1 MLLQKKNENNKYMRP
16 KHLFLILVTTL
27 LCTSRMMAAEIP
39 AEFLANDK
47 WVTLKTENGWYFY
60 AIEEGG
66 EIKLGQTQTAPKSGD
81 DEVSRAHPNHYS
93 RYCWKIE
100 GNATEGYTFRC
111 LRYENDGKKYITNP
125 AILRTYDQEVLL
137 TEEATA
143 SKYLYTD
150 NHQLQLVANNSLYL
164 AFYSSGH
171 HTVRLHNSANYVG
184 SKMIIGG
191 VGDWS
196 VAAVVYGSETIGED
210 GIPQGTYLPNGG
222 IASGGK
228 NYTHGTSLKLDNPSQ
243 SLTQIAIDGYRST
256 SIKIDEENHYIVS
269 YYVGNSSTYTYLN
282 AVVPVPQDG
291 NAVTGADNTIWAL
304 DAKNYITNLSG
315 NYTNVPDDKAWQM
328 EMVVQNTNTSG
339 NDPSFNEWGSCI
351 LSTTGDPLNTYYWG
365 NFQVYQHSPT
375 HSSPNTLNFKS
386 SKSDGNDHIIAQG
399 ASVANKNY
407 KVIVRYAGGGNIYLI
422 RTIML
427 DSDLNETQDLYNNVW
442 VSARQQ
448 VPISQMSC
456 ALPTGINLKSLRISI
471 AEECGLLEGADYA
484 IQNLG
489 NKHYVSIG
497 DDQSFQ
503 HYRTADHASK
513 FQIEYT
519 GNNDLAYHAEDGGLH
534 ATIYLIVEIW
544 DTQTEKV
551 VKKYIGPKN
560 DGVWT
565 LVEYDNEHKS
575 QAQPFLYSPTS
586 KWIQAVTNTGSGD
599 NVTSSLGDP
608 WTIDEDKKEWF
619 FDFFATFQLNIR
631 KDGLSATSDFGGF
644 TYKQQTKTNGQ
655 YIDFPANADIDAYP
669 NKSELGYMA
678 SISKD
683 AIFLNVQ
690 YNALENT
697 FYNIKAWG
705 EINPT
710 LYYWYKS
717 ANKLVTY
724 STTNSQ
730 SGLDEAWGE
739 KGNCAEYTIAKA
751 NSIPMGAL
759 NAGGDNKYYNTVYCP
774 NALTIPEGVKA
785 YRLENVDNGKFRLK
799 HIELTGNVLPAETPV
814 VLISEKSVAASNWN
828 INTVSPAAISETNLF
843 SGVFK
848 QTDNTYSGQ
857 GNKSL
862 IFVLGGTNGVGFYHY
877 SGANIPAFKTYYK
890 SSELQAKQFTFI
902 FDDTTA
908 INDVI
913 KDVDNA
919 ANTIIYDLMGCR
931 VSTILKGRMYIINGK
946 KVFIK

>member
-1 MLLQKKNENNKYMRP
+1 MKLR
-16 KHLFLILVTTL
+16 HLFLILITTL
-27 LCTSRMMAAEIP
+27 LCATQMMAAEIP
-39 AEFLANDK
+39 DNLIGQ

-66 EIKLGQTQTAPKSGD
+66 QIKLGQTKTAPMPGE
-81 DEVSRAHPNHYS
+81 DEESRALPNHYS

-100 GNATEGYTFRC
+100 GNANDGYTFRC
-111 LRYENDGKKYITNP
+111 LRYEPLPGTPEKDAHPMYITNP
-125 AILRTYDQEVLL
+125 TTLGTNYQEVRL
-137 TEEATA
+137 TGQETA
-143 SKYLYTD
+143 SRYLYTD
-150 NHQLQLVANNSLYL
+150 NHQLQLVANTNLYL
-164 AFYSSGH
+164 AFFSSNY
-171 HTVRLHNSANYVG
+171 HTVRLHNSPDYVG

-191 VGDWS
+191 VYDWS
-196 VAAVVYGSETIGED
+196 VAAVVYGTETIGED
-210 GIPQGTYLPNGG
+210 GLPQGTYLPNGG
-222 IASGGK
+222 ITFGG
-228 NYTHGTSLKLDNPSQ
+228 NSYTHGSSLALDNPSQ
-243 SLTQIAIDGYRST
+243 AFTQIAIDGYRST

-282 AVVPVPQDG
+282 AVFPIPDG
-291 NAVTGADNTIWAL
+291 CNAVTGANNTIWAL

-315 NYTNVPDDKAWQM
+315 NYTNVPADKAWQM
-328 EMVVQNTNTSG
+328 EMVVQNTNTDSSTP
-339 NDPSFNEWGSCI
+339 DPSFNQWGSCI

-386 SKSDGNDHIIAQG
+386 SKGDGMDHIIAQG

-427 DSDLNETQDLYNNVW
+427 DSDLNETQDVYNNVW

-519 GNNDLAYHAEDGGLH
+519 GNNDLAYHDKDGGLH
-534 ATIYLIVEIW
+534 ETIYLIVEVW
-544 DTQTEKV
+544 DTQKNQV
-551 VKKYIGPKN
+551 VKKYVGPKN
-560 DGVWT
+560 GDVWT
-565 LVEYDNEHKS
+565 LVDYDEEHKS

-586 KWIQAVTNTGSGD
+586 KWIQAVLNTGSGES
-599 NVTSSLGDP
+599 VTSTLGVP
-608 WTIDEDKKEWF
+608 WAIDDNKEWF
-619 FDFFATFQLNIR
+619 FDFFATFQLDIR
-631 KDGLSATSDFGGF
+631 KDGVSASSDFGGF

-655 YIDFPANADIDAYP
+655 YIDFPANADVDAYP
-669 NKSELGYMA
+669 NKSELGYSA

-683 AIFLNVQ
+683 AIFLKVL

-705 EINPT
+705 EVNPT

-717 ANKLVTY
+717 ESKLVTY
-724 STTNSQ
+724 STTNSE
-730 SGLDEAWGE
+730 SGLYEEWRE

-751 NSIPMGAL
+751 TEIPMGAL
-759 NAGGDNKYYNTVYCP
+759 NAGGDGKYYNTVYCP
-774 NALTIPEGVKA
+774 NALTLPTGVKA

-814 VLISEKSVAASNWN
+814 VLISENPVAASNWN
-828 INTVSPAAISETNLF
+828 INTVSPAGISETNLF
-843 SGVFK
+843 CGVFE
-848 QTDNTYSGQ
+848 QTDNTYSEQ

-862 IFVLGGTNGVGFYHY
+862 IFVLGGTKGVGFYHY
-877 SGANIPAFKTYYK
+877 SGDKIPAFKTYYQ

-913 KDVDNA
+913 NDVDNA